1 MSSAAWRR
9 TLRVTVPILTVA
21 TVGVLARADAPPDQ
35 YAAFN
40 QADVVIT
47 DSKTLLTWQRSV
59 TTLTTFSGPFGA
71 VAACSGLSLGGFP
84 SGWRLPSYKEL
95 LTLVD
100 ESPHL
105 EYPTGAPVQIAI
117 DGNAF
122 PETPVGPPAY
132 YWTSSVDPNAAA
144 NLLVVEFNGG
154 TGVSLTGTETAWV
167 RCVH

>member
-1 MSSAAWRR
+1 MSPAEWHR
-9 TLRVTVPILTVA
+9 TLRIAVPILTVA
-21 TVGVLARADAPPDQ
+21 TVGVLARADAPPGQ

-40 QADVVIT
+40 QADTVIT
-47 DSKTLLTWQRSV
+47 DNKTLLNWQRTV
-59 TTLTTFSGPFGA
+59 TTLSTFSGA
-71 VAACSGLSLGGFP
+71 VAACNGLSLGGFP

-100 ESPHL
+100 ESPHM

-122 PETPVGPPAY
+122 PETPVTPFPGY

-144 NLLVVEFNGG
+144 SLLVVQFADGQ
-154 TGVSLTGTETAWV
+154 GVSLAGNQTAWV

>member
-1 MSSAAWRR
+1 MSRAAWRL
-9 TLRVTVPILTVA
+9 TLRVAVPVFTVA
-21 TVGVLARADAPPDQ
+21 TVGILARADAPPDQ

-40 QADVVIT
+40 QADTVIM
-47 DSKTLLTWQRSV
+47 DSKTLLNWQRTV
-59 TTLTTFSGPFGA
+59 TKLSTFSEA
-71 VAACSGLSLGGFP
+71 VAACNALSLGVFP

-122 PETPVGPPAY
+122 PETPINPPQ
-132 YWTSSVDPNAAA
+132 YWTSSADPNAPGS
-144 NLLVVEFNGG
+144 LLVVEFNGG
-154 TGVSLTGTETAWV
+154 TGVSLMGAGPAWV